1 MKVFK
6 NTYTWF
12 RGLTLRRKIAVTSG
26 VVAVILVLIP
36 LLTYAYFARDI
47 ANKERLM
54 NRKDT
59 GVVLVD
65 RHGEEFYRAYGA
77 ESSDNKDISLEKMP
91 DHVPQALIATEDR
104 EFYDHGGYS
113 VKAMLAAL
121 YGNILQKDLKH
132 YGGSTITQQL
142 AKNALLSNR
151 KTYLRK
157 YQELSLAIAIE
168 RYYSKD
174 EILEMYLNS
183 VYFGEGA
190 FGIEDAANTYFN
202 KPAQKLTPAESS
214 LLIGIL
220 PGPSAMSPISGDKEA
235 AEERQETVLTSM
247 EEAGHITSEEKTAYL
262 NQDLQFQQPPEER
275 DSFAQHYANMAIDEL
290 KERYGEEKITRSGFR
305 VATTLDISWQK
316 QAHESVQS
324 QIERME
330 YANAS
335 NGSLVAIDP
344 RDGTIRAL
352 VGSADWENDEF
363 GKVNMAT
370 TPRQPGSSFKPIY
383 YVEALRQKQV
393 TPVTIIRDE
402 PTTFGTDYQ
411 PENFD
416 FAYRGDV
423 TVRDALAQSLNI
435 PSVKVMEELGVA
447 EAVDTAQKLGLEEV
461 DDPDTYGL
469 SLALG
474 TAEVKL
480 LNLTNAYAA
489 FANQG
494 TQFEPTT
501 IQEIDNKYGET
512 IHTHEPRG
520 EEVMEEGASFLIS
533 SILSDDAARA
543 PTFGGSLTIDRP
555 AAVKTGTTEDSR
567 DALTVGYTPN
577 IVVGVWVGNNSNE
590 PMEGIGGSSGAGP
603 IWREAMQTFLAD
615 LESAD
620 FQKPESVEA
629 VLLCRSNYL
638 PAERPFEGTYTEH
651 FLRGTVPS
659 GKCEAPDPEDEEED
673 EDEDNQDDTEQDES
687 TQEDDQE
694 EETEDTQA
702 PTAPTGL
709 TAESQSSSEIKLDW
723 DASSDNKGVAGYK
736 IYYSDT
742 DKEIGDVSGT
752 SFTDSDLKPETE
764 YSYYVKAYDEA
775 VNISDPSNTV
785 SETTDKEQTDDTG
798 DTTDILNSESAGFV
812 SVRMRV

>member
-1 MKVFK
+1 MKVLK
-6 NTYTWF
+6 DTYTWF
-12 RGLTLRRKIAVTSG
+12 RELTLRRKIAVVGG

-77 ESSDNKDISLEKMP
+77 ESSDSEDIPLEKMP

-121 YGNILQKDLKH
+121 YGNVLQKDLKH

-142 AKNALLSNR
+142 AKNALLTNR

-202 KPAQKLTPAESS
+202 KPAQELTVAESS

-235 AEERQETVLTSM
+235 AKERQETVLTSM
-247 EEAGHITSEEKTAYL
+247 EEAGYITSEEKTAYL
-262 NQDLQFQQPPEER
+262 NQNLQFQQPPEEG

-290 KERYGEEKITRSGFR
+290 KERYGEEEIARSGFR
-305 VATTLDISWQK
+305 VTTTLDITWQR
-316 QAHESVQS
+316 QAHTAVQN
-324 QIERME
+324 QIESIKS
-330 YANAS
+330 AGAT

-344 RDGTIRAL
+344 RNGTIRAL
-352 VGSADWENDEF
+352 VGSADWENEEF

-383 YVEALRQKQV
+383 YTEALQQREI

-435 PSVKVMEELGVA
+435 PSVKVMERLGVE
-447 EAVDTAQKLGLEEV
+447 EAVGMAQKLGMEEV
-461 DDPDTYGL
+461 DNPDSYGL

-474 TAEVKL
+474 TAEVEL

-501 IQEIDNKYGET
+501 IQEIQDKYGET
-512 IHTHEPRG
+512 IYTHEPEG
-520 EEVMEEGASFLIS
+520 EQVVEEGPAFLIS

-577 IVVGVWVGNNSNE
+577 LTVGVWVGNNSNE
-590 PMEGIGGSSGAGP
+590 PMNGIGGSSGAGP
-603 IWREAMQTFLAD
+603 IWREAMQSFLAD
-615 LESAD
+615 LEPVD

-659 GKCEAPDPEDEEED
+659 GNCEAPEPEEE
-673 EDEDNQDDTEQDES
+673 EE
-687 TQEDDQE
+687 EDDQE
-694 EETEDTQA
+694 ERNRNQNNEDEEEEEDTEEDTQD
-702 PTAPTGL
+702 PTAPSNL
-709 TAESQSSSEIKLDW
+709 TAKEQSSSEIKLKW
-723 DASSDNKGVAGYK
+723 DKSTDDTGVAGY
-736 IYYSDT
+736 YVYRDGT
-742 DKEIGDVSGT
+742 QVANVSTT
-752 SFTDSDLKPETE
+752 SYTDSGLDPDTKYT
-764 YSYYVKAYDEA
+764 YYVTAYDEA
-775 VNISDPSNTV
+775 ENESDQSNTV
-785 SETTDKEQTDDTG
+785 SADTKSEDSNDSG
-798 DTTDILNSESAGFV
+798 GGEDTSILNKKRFGYL